1 MARTLLDLND
11 DLLKEAM
18 ALSGAG
24 TKVATVTV
32 ALQELVRRRRAEQF
46 GHRLLTGTAADLDD
60 PEVISA
66 AQR

>member
-46 GHRLLTGTAADLDD
+46 GQRLLTGTAADLDD